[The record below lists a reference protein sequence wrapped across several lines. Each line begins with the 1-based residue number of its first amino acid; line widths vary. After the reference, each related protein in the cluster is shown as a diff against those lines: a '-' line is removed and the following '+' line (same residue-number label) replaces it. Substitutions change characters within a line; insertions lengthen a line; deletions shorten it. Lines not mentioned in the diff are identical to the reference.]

1 MDYQA
6 IVIPLIHKPPSLR
19 LVIAHQVVM
28 QPRLFIKVLVLQPE
42 RLMCIP
48 IDPPILFQTTPGGV
62 FTVPEEIAVL
72 ARDADFVAV
81 EVVGLLAIFAVFV
94 GPVAYLCQGVVA
106 VVL

>member
-1 MDYQA
+1 
-6 IVIPLIHKPPSLR
+6 
-19 LVIAHQVVM
+19 M
-28 QPRLFIKVLVLQPE
+28 QPGLFIEVLVLQSE
-42 RLMCIP
+42 RLVRVLVNP
-48 IDPPILFQTTPGGV
+48 LILFQTPPSGV
-62 FTVPEEIAVL
+62 FAVPEEIAVL

>member
-1 MDYQA
+1 
-6 IVIPLIHKPPSLR
+6 
-19 LVIAHQVVM
+19 M
-28 QPRLFIKVLVLQPE
+28 QQRLFIKVLVLQPE

>member
-1 MDYQA
+1 
-6 IVIPLIHKPPSLR
+6 
-19 LVIAHQVVM
+19 M

-81 EVVGLLAIFAVFV
+81 EVVGLLAIFRRLRWSSCIPVPRGRSCRIVSIGNDSMVFTV
-94 GPVAYLCQGVVA
+94 VERPFLAEVAA
-106 VVL
+106 AF

>member
-1 MDYQA
+1 
-6 IVIPLIHKPPSLR
+6 
-19 LVIAHQVVM
+19 M
-28 QPRLFIKVLVLQPE
+28 QPGLFIEVLVLQSE
-42 RLMCIP
+42 RLVRVLVNP
-48 IDPPILFQTTPGGV
+48 LILFQTTPSGV
-62 FTVPEEIAVL
+62 FAVPEEIAVL